1 MMGGTM
7 VGGIIMVVGGTM
19 AAGMMGIGIMDIVV
33 RKTQGKG
40 CSI

>member
-1 MMGGTM
+1 MGDTM
-7 VGGIIMVVGGTM
+7 VGGIIMAVGGTM

-33 RKTQGKG
+33 SEIQGKG